1 MKKFLIL
8 AILSTSI
15 FACSQKDNK
24 ADMYEPSP
32 MSQLMRRM
40 VVFSKRSQTKIS
52 RGDTI
57 RVPKVLYELP
67 IRKGTRDE
75 HKDSAYQQMA
85 RIYMDKL
92 KGIERGDSQA
102 YYYQESINACKS
114 CHSTYC
120 GGPMKVINK
129 LDLDQALLNNNLK

>member
-8 AILSTSI
+8 VILSSSI
-15 FACSQKDNK
+15 LACSQKDNK
-24 ADMYEPSP
+24 ADMYEASP

-40 VVFSKRSQTKIS
+40 VVFSKRSKAKIEK
-52 RGDTI
+52 GDSL

-67 IRKGTRDE
+67 ERKGTRDE
-75 HKDSAYQQMA
+75 HKDSAFQQMA
-85 RIYMDKL
+85 RTYLNTL

-102 YYYQESINACKS
+102 YYYQESINACKN

-129 LDLDQALLNNNLK
+129 LDLD